1 MPEDTVEAHIADTIR
16 MLKKAGGLHEATVVL
31 VGSAARGTQTWRSD
45 TDLLVVTPKPIPRW
59 RVPVDLHLHMETHDQ
74 FLEHLRHGEAFR
86 AWALRFGKVVSDP
99 SGWWGEVEAGVESSK
114 WPSWRLKLDHV
125 RKKRL
130 PIASRLLEDGDEEA
144 AQEEYLAIASQVA
157 RALLLRENVFPLSR
171 PEIPSQLRQ
180 VGRHQ
185 LADAIEMLVRRSTD
199 LGELETIAK
208 CIERELG
215 WLEEE
220 GRTAAGSGR

>member
-1 MPEDTVEAHIADTIR
+1 MPEDRVEAHISDTIR
-16 MLKKAGGLHEATVVL
+16 MLKNAGGLHEATVVL

-45 TDLLVVTPKPIPRW
+45 TDLLVVTPERTSRW
-59 RVPVDLHLHMETHDQ
+59 RVPVDLHLHMETRDQ
-74 FLEHLRHGEAFR
+74 FLEHLRQGEAFR

-99 SGWWGEVEAGVESSK
+99 SGWWGEVGAGVESPK

-130 PIASRLLEDGDEEA
+130 SIASRLLEDGDEEA

-171 PEIPSQLRQ
+171 PEIPVQLRQ
-180 VGRHQ
+180 VGRDQ
-185 LADAIEMLVRRSTD
+185 LAHAIEMLIRRSTGLAD
-199 LGELETIAK
+199 LETIAK
-208 CIERELG
+208 IVERELDR
-215 WLEEE
+215 LEEE
-220 GRTAAGSGR
+220 ARTTAGTGG